1 MLGVAEGILA
11 GQLEAR
17 MVIGELSKKTETVIW
32 QIMPINVVL
41 FVLPL
46 VLVIGLFG
54 SSEILPFAAYFVFPF
69 IPTFLSTSG
78 WLYNEFEKEQKVQIF
93 MFIYGFKYWIE
104 PIVDISHE
112 FIRFIEAVISKDL
125 FGILHQASYS
135 QKFMTMLEERAEI
148 ESSTKNFL
156 SKILETA
163 KKYHRLSLA
172 CFLIFIVS
180 CLSLIIYFFV
190 LVSTNAF
197 GLIEIVDGK
206 IVSGQAI
213 GLILGCVPT
222 FSIFFGVIGMKMLL
236 NKKYQK
242 QISTLLASLNLDVL
256 PGLKLK

>member
-17 MVIGELSKKTETVIW
+17 MVIGELSKKTETVVW

-41 FVLPL
+41 FTLPL
-46 VLVIGLFG
+46 ALVIGLFG

-69 IPTFLSTSG
+69 IPAFLSTSG
-78 WLYNEFEKEQKVQIF
+78 WLYNEFEKEQKVQI
-93 MFIYGFKYWIE
+93 FIYGFKYWIE

-148 ESSTKNFL
+148 EPSTKNSI
-156 SKILETA
+156 SKILETT

-197 GLIEIVDGK
+197 GLLEIVDGK

-213 GLILGCVPT
+213 GLVLGCVPT
-222 FSIFFGVIGMKMLL
+222 FSVFGGVIGMRMLL
-236 NKKYQK
+236 NRKYRK
-242 QISTLLASLNLDVL
+242 QLSTLLASLNLDVL
-256 PGLKLK
+256 SELKLK

>member
-54 SSEILPFAAYFVFPF
+54 SSEILPFAAYFVFLF
-69 IPTFLSTSG
+69 IPAFLATSG